1 MADYYAIPQPHRER
15 RRPTGAGDCQIG
27 RWFVGH
33 NVLMSFC
40 WRLQMFGQSTQFIRI
55 CRRNSASASQCACCG
70 RSDVYG
76 LFCIHLSAD
85 IYTKWPSRSPC
96 ATAFKPQAGRASPW
110 YRTGRPRRACRL
122 APIGSWRWDSGSGD
136 LAAGS
141 GERARHDAPG
151 SIEAASPG
159 CRVLS
164 IGLQEVEVSWLI
176 LRVDE
181 KG

>member
-55 CRRNSASASQCACCG
+55 CRRNPASASQCACCG

-85 IYTKWPSRSPC
+85 IYTKWRSRSSC
-96 ATAFKPQAGRASPW
+96 ATAFEPKAGWASPCLPPGKTK
-110 YRTGRPRRACRL
+110 TGT
-122 APIGSWRWDSGSGD
+122 
-136 LAAGS
+136 
-141 GERARHDAPG
+141 PG
-151 SIEAASPG
+151 ISSCPG
-159 CRVLS
+159 VPVWHSSAVIARVLPLPGTARS
-164 IGLQEVEVSWLI
+164 RTSRRLSWS
-176 LRVDE
+176 R
-181 KG
+181 